1 MQYIQVT
8 FIFNRIEEYQQDLLI
23 AELADIGYSTFEDTE
38 NGFAAF
44 VDFDSY
50 HEVKLGNLMTR
61 FDGEIEYTF
70 TVTEIA
76 AENWNE
82 EWEKNFEPL
91 IISEECYVR
100 ATFHQPQPQ
109 YTYEIVIDPKM
120 AFGTGHHQTTTM
132 MMQYILSEDI
142 QDQVVLDMGC
152 GTGILAILAAK
163 RGARKLVAI
172 DHDEVCYQSTLEN
185 SALNEIG
192 IIEAACGGK
201 EVIPATDFDLILANI
216 NRNILLDQ
224 IPVYASVLKPGGT
237 ILFSGFYESPD
248 LEMITEA
255 CKPFG
260 INYSDHKKIGDWVAA
275 RFNKVI

>member
-8 FIFNRIEEYQQDLLI
+8 FSFVSIQEYQKDLLI
-23 AELADIGYSTFEDTE
+23 NELAEIGFNTFEDTS
-38 NGFAAF
+38 NGFSAF
-44 VDFDSY
+44 IDNDSY
-50 HEVKLGNLMTR
+50 SQYHLTDALIQFEDQ
-61 FDGEIEYTF
+61 FEYAY

-91 IISEECYVR
+91 VIDERCYVR
-100 ATFHQPQPQ
+100 ATFHTAQPQ

-132 MMQYILSEDI
+132 MMRYILDADVADKVI
-142 QDQVVLDMGC
+142 LDMGA

-163 RGARKLVAI
+163 MGAKELTAI
-172 DHDEVCYQSTLEN
+172 DNDEVCYLSAKEN
-185 SALNEIG
+185 SALNDIDN
-192 IIEAACGGK
+192 ITALWGGK
-201 EVIPATDFDLILANI
+201 EVIPAIEFDMILANI

-224 IPVYASVLKPGGT
+224 IPVYAGVLKAGGD
-237 ILFSGFYESPD
+237 IYFSGFYESPD

-255 CKPFG
+255 CKAFG
-260 INYSDHKKIGDWVAA
+260 ITYCDHQRIGDWVAA
-275 RFNKVI
+275 HFNKSA